1 MFPLIIVPD
10 EDLLLGVNII
20 EYPKGKGV
28 RQCERQAVL
37 ALLQMMLGV
46 KTVVIEHK
54 ADGMPLLEG
63 WHVSISHTK
72 GFAAVLL
79 SKRFNVGV
87 DIEYNSIRVSKI
99 ATRFLREDEFVSDV
113 SQQLVF
119 WTAKESVFKLF
130 SEDRLTFGNMVVSAK
145 GPIVL
150 SDSHLSLKSQQV
162 LVKNV
167 KRNKSIVVY
176 SFVTKAFTLS
186 YCCCSL

>member
-99 ATRFLREDEFVSDV
+99 ATRFLSEDEFVSDV

-176 SFVTKAFTLS
+176 SVVTKAFTLS

>member
-20 EYPKGKGV
+20 DYPKGKGV

-99 ATRFLREDEFVSDV
+99 ATRFLSEDEFVSDV
-113 SQQLVF
+113 SQQ
-119 WTAKESVFKLF
+119 
-130 SEDRLTFGNMVVSAK
+130 
-145 GPIVL
+145 
-150 SDSHLSLKSQQV
+150 

>member
-99 ATRFLREDEFVSDV
+99 ATRFLSEDEFVSDV

-176 SFVTKAFTLS
+176 SFVTKALTLS

>member
-99 ATRFLREDEFVSDV
+99 ATRFLSEDEFVSDV

-167 KRNKSIVVY
+167 KRNKSTVVS
-176 SFVTKAFTLS
+176 SFVTKALTLS